1 MAQSFATFVLAV
13 LVESA
18 VPEHIALVSNFP
30 FAAYVL
36 VIIPPLPSQ
45 VNVETLLHDV
55 SGVTIHLH

>member
-1 MAQSFATFVLAV
+1 MLAV

-45 VNVETLLHDV
+45 VNVEKSLHDV

>member
-1 MAQSFATFVLAV
+1 MLAV
-13 LVESA
+13 LVENA

-45 VNVETLLHDV
+45 VNVETLHDV